1 MKFTK
6 WMERELLKL
15 KSLSNINAK
24 HKKLVHFKIGFLVIA
39 LWVNFLFAQSGT
51 VVVDDAWIQQNL
63 DQGALFFDQAGTTYR
78 FETDFS
84 APGIAIFV
92 MADNIT
98 IDLNGHTITFG
109 TSNRDGT
116 IGIYPFRDRSKSKLG
131 SDDQNYSRT
140 AQGGTGGRGTVVK
153 NGRIIWGGTSGTWAT
168 CIGGMY
174 AQSVLTIEN
183 MYLETGGKDAACVNT
198 NWADITIHD
207 TYCINHST
215 STENRHAGPA
225 SIKTSGT
232 VIAYNN
238 IVVGGN
244 SAIVPGGN
252 SEIYNNVLRHSGFAT
267 NGYGVW
273 LYRIDGVKAY
283 NNIIAP
289 SNGRGILYNAGTNHE
304 AWDNLIVAHERPNS
318 EYGTGL
324 NPPALRI
331 RYDAENIRFHDNKCL
346 AIGGGENT
354 SGSGAYLST
363 YGGLRNYIYDN
374 EFRVILTGTPAIDHY
389 ANAITFESQG
399 EPGNLA
405 RDIIEN
411 NFLGSNH
418 YLIRVAGWD
427 GGGFQE
433 AVRNCTMAWIGG
445 DETYD
450 WFVNALNDSKYNF
463 QYPAGNDYVTASA
476 LQQIKDE
483 IKNEIH
489 ALISGQP
496 NDRNRHTFYAGYD
509 GYDTDVTIIDS
520 HLMDQVT
527 MEPSDVYMETTAGSS
542 IQIKI
547 GHSLYI
553 VAKDANDN
561 NIANK
566 TITVNDNSG
575 LTFTGK
581 TDGSGMARL
590 ELIEYVLQ
598 KSGNEGSISKVVRSG
613 HNASIAGL
621 GTVALPIDVKDNEGN
636 PYVLKFSGVAP
647 PDDGPPAKPKNLRIT
662 SD

>member
-1 MKFTK
+1 MNLFNKMGIDLERSKLCLNIILKNRCFAYFKFGLIS
-6 WMERELLKL
+6 LL
-15 KSLSNINAK
+15 
-24 HKKLVHFKIGFLVIA
+24 F
-39 LWVNFLFAQSGT
+39 WVTILFAQSGT
-51 VVVDDAWIQQNL
+51 IVVDAPWIQQNL
-63 DQGALFFDQAGTTYR
+63 DQGALFFDQAGATYR

-84 APGIAIFV
+84 APGIAVFV
-92 MADNIT
+92 MEDNIT

-116 IGIYPFRDRSKSKLG
+116 IGIYPFRSRSKAKLG

-140 AQGGTGGRGTVVK
+140 AQGGTGGHGTVLK
-153 NGRIIWGGTSGTWAT
+153 NGRVVWGGTSGSWAT
-168 CIGGMY
+168 PIGGMY
-174 AQSVLTIEN
+174 AQSPLTIEN
-183 MYLETGGKDAACVNT
+183 MYLETGGQDAACVHT
-198 NWADITIHD
+198 NWADINIHD

-232 VIAYNN
+232 VVAYNN

-244 SAIVPGGN
+244 SAIVCGSN

-273 LYRIDGVKAY
+273 LYRNDGVKAY

-304 AWDNLIVAHERPNS
+304 AWDNLVVAHERPNA

-346 AIGGGENT
+346 AIGGGEYT

-363 YGGLRNYIYDN
+363 DGGLRNYVYDN
-374 EFRVILTGTPAIDHY
+374 EFRVILVGNPSIDHY

-405 RDIIEN
+405 RDIIED
-411 NFLGSNH
+411 NFFGSNN

-433 AVRNCTMAWIGG
+433 AVRNCTLAWIGG
-445 DETYD
+445 DETYN
-450 WFVNALNDSKYNF
+450 WFIEALNDSKYNF
-463 QYPAGNDYVTASA
+463 QYAASNDYVTSSA
-476 LQQIKDE
+476 LQQIKNE
-483 IKNEIH
+483 IKNEIQ
-489 ALISGQP
+489 ALVGGQP

-509 GYDTDVTIIDS
+509 EYDTDVTIIDS

-547 GHSLYI
+547 GHSLYA
-553 VAKDANDN
+553 VAKDANGN
-561 NIANK
+561 NITNK

-575 LTFTGK
+575 LTYTSK
-581 TDGSGMARL
+581 TDGSGKVRL
-590 ELIEYVLQ
+590 ELIEYVLH
-598 KSGNEGSISKVVRSG
+598 KSENESSINKIIRNG
-613 HNASIAGL
+613 HIASIVGI
-621 GTVALPIDVKDNEGN
+621 GTVALPINVKNNEGN
-636 PYVLKFSGVAP
+636 PYILIFNSIVP
-647 PDDGPPAKPKNLRIT
+647 TDDDPPAKPKNLRIGN
-662 SD
+662 